1 MIFYQKNI
9 LLADNNL
16 DTLHLTQTF
25 LESKGY
31 IVFRASSPSE
41 ALQLAF
47 NQEIDLILLD
57 VRLNDDGDERDISGI
72 NLAKA
77 LNGKIATPI
86 IIVTNFESVDVV
98 RESLRRA
105 HGGPA
110 PAVDFVTKQEGFDV
124 LLEAIENAILIDTSR
139 LFIALYSAFSTT
151 ELRELC
157 FHLDIDYDDLE
168 GDNKRGKCLAL
179 VQLCERNGRLK
190 ELAQW
195 GQTVRPNKEW
205 L

>member
-25 LESKGY
+25 LEGKGY
-31 IVFRASSPSE
+31 VVFRASSPSE
-41 ALQLAF
+41 ALQLAI

-57 VRLNDDGDERDISGI
+57 VRLKDDGDDRDMSGI
-72 NLAKA
+72 DLAKA
-77 LNGKIATPI
+77 LNGRIATPI

-105 HGGPA
+105 RGGSA
-110 PAVDFVTKQEGFDV
+110 PAVDFVTKQEGFDA
-124 LLEAIENAILIDTSR
+124 LLAAIENGILIDPSR
-139 LFIALYSAFSTT
+139 LFNALSTAFSKA

-157 FHLDIDYDDLE
+157 FHLEIDYDDLE
-168 GDNKRGKCLAL
+168 GNNKRAKCLAL